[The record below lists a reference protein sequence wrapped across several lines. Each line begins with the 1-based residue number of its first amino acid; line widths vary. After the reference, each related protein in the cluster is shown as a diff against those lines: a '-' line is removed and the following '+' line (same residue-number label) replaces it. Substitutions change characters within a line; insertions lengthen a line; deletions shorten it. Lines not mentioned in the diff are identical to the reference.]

1 MRTHFMPNEPDGG
14 NANMTTYRMT
24 NSRRTFVKGAGALV
38 LAGLAPAV
46 VRGQGAP
53 MQLGVLTPLTGA
65 GGFDGPRMLKAMK
78 AVIDEVNAS
87 GGLLGRQ
94 VELVVENDETNPEA
108 AVRAARKLIDVT
120 KVPAIMGTWASAV
133 TTAVAPLCW
142 ESKTFL
148 TTVSGADSITKL
160 PHQGYLIRTQPNNHL
175 QAAKH
180 AEFIASMGVK
190 RCYIMSIQAPF
201 SQPTQDRAT
210 EVLKQKGSEMVGGL
224 IYDKD
229 KTTYRSEVDQALK
242 TSPDCIYLNG
252 YAPDVT
258 ILLRDLYRAGYTGMR
273 FTQSYAATSK
283 VLESLPVEV
292 TEGVITVQP
301 SADIGSPAYDLAKKR
316 LGIAEPDSYE
326 TQATDWASLV
336 VLSIAKAKVATG
348 IGIHDSVRK
357 ISQGSGTKVYSAVE
371 GLKLLAQGKENN
383 YEGASGPCDFTDIG
397 DILDCKFR
405 YNKISGGKPS
415 LLKVA

>member
-1 MRTHFMPNEPDGG
+1 MNK
-14 NANMTTYRMT
+14 AQ
-24 NSRRTFVKGAGALV
+24 SRRRFIQASGAL
-38 LAGLAPAV
+38 ALAPLASSIA
-46 VRGQGAP
+46 RAQPAP
-53 MQLGVLTPLTGA
+53 LQLGVLTPLTGA
-65 GGFDGPRMLKAMK
+65 GGFDGPRMAKAMQ
-78 AVIDEVNAS
+78 AVIDEVNDA
-87 GGLLGRQ
+87 GGLLGRK
-94 VELVVENDETNPEA
+94 VVLVVEDDQTNPEA

-175 QAAKH
+175 QAGKH
-180 AEFIASMGVK
+180 AEFIASLGVK
-190 RCYIMSIQAPF
+190 RCFMMSIQAPF
-201 SQPTQDRAT
+201 SQPTQERAT
-210 EVLKQKGSEMVGGL
+210 EVLKQRGSQMVGTL

-229 KTTYRSEVDQALK
+229 KTTYRSEVDQALR
-242 TSPDCIYLNG
+242 TNPDLIYLNG

-258 ILLRDLYRAGYTGMR
+258 ILLRDLFRASYAGMR
-273 FTQSYAATSK
+273 FAQSYAVTTK
-283 VLESLPVEV
+283 VLESLPQDV

-301 SADIGSPAYDLAKKR
+301 SADVTSPAYELAKKR

-336 VLSIAKAKVATG
+336 SLAIAKAKVATG
-348 IGIHDSVRK
+348 TGIHDHVRR
-357 ISQGSGTKVYSAVE
+357 ICQGDGTKVYSAAE
-371 GLKLLAQGKENN
+371 GLKLLGQGKEIN
-383 YEGASGPCDFTDIG
+383 YEGASGPCDFTEIG
-397 DILDCKFR
+397 DITDCKFR
-405 YNKISGGKPS
+405 YNKVAAGKFV

>member
-1 MRTHFMPNEPDGG
+1 MGQS
-14 NANMTTYRMT
+14 AQ
-24 NSRRTFVKGAGALV
+24 SRRRFLLASGALA
-38 LAGLAPAV
+38 LGASAPAL
-46 VRGQGAP
+46 VRAQGTP
-53 MQLGVLTPLTGA
+53 LQLGVLTPLTGA
-65 GGFDGPRMLKAMK
+65 GGFDGPRMAKAMQ
-78 AVIDEVNAS
+78 AVIDEVNGA
-87 GGLLGRQ
+87 GGLLGRK
-94 VELVVENDETNPEA
+94 VVLVIEDDQTNPEG

-148 TTVSGADSITKL
+148 TTVSGADSITQL

-180 AEFIASMGVK
+180 AEFIASLGVK
-190 RCYIMSIQAPF
+190 RCFMMSIQAPF
-201 SQPTQDRAT
+201 AQPTQERAT
-210 EVLKQKGSEMVGGL
+210 EVLKQKGSQMVGAL

-229 KTTYRSEVDQALK
+229 KTTYRSEVDQALR
-242 TSPDCIYLNG
+242 TNPDLIYLNG

-258 ILLRDLYRAGYTGMR
+258 ILLRDLYRASYNGMR
-273 FTQSYAATSK
+273 FAQSYAVTTK
-283 VLESLPVEV
+283 VLESLPNEV

-301 SADIGSPAYDLAKKR
+301 SADVTSPAYELARKR
-316 LGIAEPDSYE
+316 LGVAEPDSYE

-336 VLSIAKAKVATG
+336 SLAIAKANAATG
-348 IGIHDSVRK
+348 VAIHDNVRR
-357 ISQGSGTKVYSAVE
+357 ICQGNGTKVYSAVE
-371 GLKLLAQGKENN
+371 GLRLLAQGKDVN

-397 DILDCKFR
+397 DIVDCKFR
-405 YNKISGGKPS
+405 YNKVAAGKFV

>member
-1 MRTHFMPNEPDGG
+1 MKAET
-14 NANMTTYRMT
+14 AQ
-24 NSRRTFVKGAGALV
+24 SRRKFIQASGALA
-38 LAGLAPAV
+38 LAAAAPGI
-46 VRGQGAP
+46 VRAQGAP
-53 MQLGVLTPLTGA
+53 LQLGVLTPLTGA
-65 GGFDGPRMLKAMK
+65 GGFDGPRMAKAMQ
-78 AVIDEVNAS
+78 AVIDEVNAA
-87 GGLLGRQ
+87 GGLLGRK
-94 VELVVENDETNPEA
+94 VVLVVEDDQTNPEA

-142 ESKTFL
+142 ESRTFL

-175 QAAKH
+175 QAGKH
-180 AEFIASMGVK
+180 ADFIASLGVK
-190 RCYIMSIQAPF
+190 RCFMMSIQAPF
-201 SQPTQDRAT
+201 AQPTQDRAT
-210 EVLKQKGSEMVGGL
+210 EVLKQHGSQMVGTL

-229 KTTYRSEVDQALK
+229 KTTYRSEVDQALRAN
-242 TSPDCIYLNG
+242 PDLIYLNG

-258 ILLRDLYRAGYTGMR
+258 ILLRDLYRADYKGMR
-273 FTQSYAATSK
+273 FAQSYAVTAK
-283 VLESLPVEV
+283 VLESLPQEV

-301 SADIGSPAYDLAKKR
+301 SADVSSPAYELAKKR

-336 VLSIAKAKVATG
+336 SLAIGKGNAATG
-348 IGIHDSVRK
+348 VAIHDSVRK
-357 ISQGSGTKVYSAVE
+357 ISQGNGTKVYSAVE
-371 GLKLLAQGKENN
+371 GLKLLAQGKDIN

-397 DILDCKFR
+397 DITDCKFR
-405 YNKISGGKPS
+405 YNKVTGGKFV

>member
-1 MRTHFMPNEPDGG
+1 MSIIRI
-14 NANMTTYRMT
+14 TT
-24 NSRRTFVKGAGALV
+24 SRRGFVKTAGALAA
-38 LAGLAPAV
+38 AGLVPSIA
-46 VRGQGAP
+46 RGQGAP
-53 MQLGVLTPLTGA
+53 LQLGILTPLTGA
-65 GGFDGPRMLKAMK
+65 GGFDGPRMLKAMT
-78 AVIDEVNAS
+78 VVMDEVNAA
-87 GGLLGRQ
+87 GGLLGRK
-94 VELVVENDETNPEA
+94 VELVIEDDQTNPEA

-120 KVPAIMGTWASAV
+120 KVPVIMGTWASAV
-133 TTAVAPLCW
+133 TSAVAPLCW
-142 ESKTFL
+142 ESRTFL

-180 AEFIASMGVK
+180 AEFIAALGVK
-190 RCYIMSIQAPF
+190 RCFIMSIQAPF
-201 SQPTQDRAT
+201 SQPTQERAT
-210 EVLKQKGSEMVGGL
+210 EVLKQRGSEMVGAL

-242 TSPDCIYLNG
+242 TKPELIYLNG

-258 ILLRDLYRAGYTGMR
+258 ILLRDLYRAGYTGRR
-273 FTQSYAATSK
+273 FAQSYAVTSK
-283 VLESLPVEV
+283 VLESLPTEV

-301 SADIGSPAYDLAKKR
+301 SADINSPAYDLARKR

-336 VLSIAKAKVATG
+336 ALSIAKAKSATG
-348 IGIHDSVRK
+348 NGIRDNVRK

-371 GLKLLAQGKENN
+371 GLKLLSQGKEIN

-397 DILDCKFR
+397 DIVDCKFR
-405 YNKISGGKPS
+405 YNQVNGGKFV

>member
-1 MRTHFMPNEPDGG
+1 
-14 NANMTTYRMT
+14 MT
-24 NSRRTFVKGAGALV
+24 NQRIALSRRGFVKRVGALAV
-38 LAGLAPAV
+38 AGMAPAV

-65 GGFDGPRMLKAMK
+65 GGFDGPRMAKAMQ
-78 AVIDEVNAS
+78 AVMDEVNAA
-87 GGLLGRQ
+87 GGLLGRK
-94 VELVVENDETNPEA
+94 VVLVIEDDQTNPEA

-175 QAAKH
+175 QAGKH
-180 AEFIASMGVK
+180 AEFIASLGVK
-190 RCYIMSIQAPF
+190 RCFMMSIQAPF
-201 SQPTQDRAT
+201 SQPTQERAT
-210 EVLKQKGSEMVGGL
+210 EVLKQHGSQMVGTL

-242 TSPDCIYLNG
+242 TQPDLIYLNG

-258 ILLRDLYRAGYTGMR
+258 ILLRDLFRAGYSGLR
-273 FTQSYAATSK
+273 FAQSYAVTAK
-283 VLESLPVEV
+283 VLESLPQEV

-301 SADIGSPAYDLAKKR
+301 SADVSSPAYELAKKR
-316 LGIAEPDSYE
+316 LGVAEPDSYE

-336 VLSIAKAKVATG
+336 ALAIAKAKVASG
-348 IGIHDSVRK
+348 VGIHDSMRR
-357 ISQGSGTKVYSAVE
+357 IAQGNGTKVYSAVE
-371 GLKLLAQGKENN
+371 GLTLLSQGKEIN

-397 DILDCKFR
+397 DILDCKF
-405 YNKISGGKPS
+405 
-415 LLKVA
+415 